1 MTYVRDDVVD
11 AVIARNQ
18 SLQEVVQGRRL
29 MLWRPGTTATVIAQ
43 CSLMFGGIGLMG
55 SVLWLWPLSVDSFKY
70 GFFFGLLPL
79 AAVTGGVFH
88 GVLRGWPSARTI
100 NFRFALVMTALSV
113 CAVVVSL
120 TFWKLVSLA
129 SASVSIAFHL
139 AAAWLISGEG
149 YAITSAMFRAQ
160 RQHANRAKQMARELT
175 SK

>member
-18 SLQEVVQGRRL
+18 TLQEVVQGRRL

-43 CSLMFGGIGLMG
+43 GCLMFGGIGLMG
-55 SVLWLWPLSVDSFKY
+55 SVLWLWPPSVATFKY

-88 GVLRGWPSARTI
+88 GVVRGWPSARTI
-100 NFRFALVMTALSV
+100 NYRFALVMSALSV
-113 CAVVVSL
+113 CAAIVSL
-120 TFWKLVSLA
+120 TLWKLVSLA
-129 SASVSIAFHL
+129 TAGASV
-139 AAAWLISGEG
+139 AAWLISGEG

-160 RQHANRAKQMARELT
+160 REHANRTKQIARELWR
-175 SK
+175 K